1 MTKILIVDDEM
12 DVCDFVK
19 HFFEERKYRVFTALN
34 SAEGLRLLRREKP
47 HIVLLDVKMP
57 GTDGI
62 ETLKKIRDFDK
73 NVIVIMVTAVDDHH
87 SMEQARKLG
96 AARYITKPLVLEE
109 LEAAVLSHTKGTG
122 DE

>member
-1 MTKILIVDDEM
+1 M
-12 DVCDFVK
+12 
-19 HFFEERKYRVFTALN
+19 
-34 SAEGLRLLRREKP
+34 RLLKREKP
-47 HIVLLDVKMP
+47 HVVLLDVRMA

-73 NVIVIMVTAVDDHH
+73 DVSVIMVTAVDDHLNV
-87 SMEQARKLG
+87 EQAKKLG

>member
-109 LEAAVLSHTKGTG
+109 LEAAVLLHTKGTG

>member
-1 MTKILIVDDEM
+1 VTKILIVDDEM

>member
-12 DVCDFVK
+12 DICDFVK
-19 HFFEERKYRVFTALN
+19 HFFEERNYRVFTALS

-47 HIVLLDVKMP
+47 RIVLLDVKMA

-73 NVIVIMVTAVDDHH
+73 DVTVIMVTAVDDHL
-87 SMEQARKLG
+87 SMEQAEKLG

-109 LEAAVLSHTKGTG
+109 LEAAVLSYAKGTG